1 MKNLLLLH
9 GALGHSDIFKPY
21 ERELSKYFNIHTLL
35 FSGHGNTALPEN
47 GISIQKYTE
56 EIKDYLEKEN
66 LNDVCIFGHSMGGYA
81 ALCFAL
87 RHPERINS
95 IMTLGTKFNW
105 TEEQALKESKML
117 DPETILLKVPQYAE
131 QLDKQHGSKWKQ
143 LLPAVADLMVY
154 LGRNPVLNESS
165 LWAIDIPVQIMT
177 GDKDNM
183 VSIEE
188 SVSAYKS
195 IPNAKLA
202 ILPDTKHPM
211 EKVRPNLL
219 FDLMKD
225 FWNLSL

>member
-21 ERELSKYFNIHTLL
+21 EKELSKYFTIHTLL
-35 FSGHGNTALPEN
+35 FSGHGNTEIPEN
-47 GISIQKYTE
+47 GISIEKYAE
-56 EIKDYLEKEN
+56 ELKNYLDEEDLKDVY
-66 LNDVCIFGHSMGGYA
+66 IFGHSMGGYA
-81 ALCFAL
+81 ALCCAL
-87 RHPERINS
+87 QHPERIDS
-95 IMTLGTKFNW
+95 IMTLGTKFDW

-117 DPETILLKVPQYAE
+117 DPETILLKIPKYAE
-131 QLDKQHGSKWKQ
+131 QLENQHGTKWKE
-143 LLPAVADLMVY
+143 LLPAIAKMMVS
-154 LGRNPVLNESS
+154 LGKNPPLNESS
-165 LWAIDIPVQIMT
+165 LWAINIPVQIMT

-188 SVSAYKS
+188 SISAYRS

-225 FWNLSL
+225 FWNLS